1 MRLSRWARA
10 AFMVGA
16 ILLFL
21 GLVPLGLVTTFLPG
35 ANPMMFA
42 LAFFLLVP
50 LGAVIFAMAIILWLI
65 AWFNK

>member
-10 AFMVGA
+10 ALMVGA
-16 ILLFL
+16 ILLGL

-35 ANPMMFA
+35 ADPVIFA

-50 LGAVIFAMAIILWLI
+50 LGAVIFALGIILWLF
-65 AWFNK
+65 AWLNK

>member
-1 MRLSRWARA
+1 MKLSRWARA
-10 AFMVGA
+10 ALMVGA

-21 GLVPLGLVTTFLPG
+21 GLVPRLVTTFLPG
-35 ANPMMFA
+35 SDPLIFA

-50 LGAVIFAMAIILWLI
+50 LGTVIFALGIILWLI